1 MREQVVDKEA
11 SKADDTALPQPES
24 EDSVTSS
31 TPKSDADSCK
41 PGFGNVLLSTFLT
54 IFLAEIGDKTQIATL
69 LMSAESQSPWIVF
82 SGAAA
87 ALICTTLIGVA
98 LGSWLAKR
106 VSPRI
111 IDRAAAIMLL
121 SISLLLIWD
130 VVRS

>member
-1 MREQVVDKEA
+1 MIEQLVDQ
-11 SKADDTALPQPES
+11 KADKDNNSPLAQLEGKVAVDPPLDQPQ
-24 EDSVTSS
+24 
-31 TPKSDADSCK
+31 AANCK
-41 PGFGNVLLSTFLT
+41 TGFSNVFLSTFIT
-54 IFLAEIGDKTQIATL
+54 IFLAEMGDKTQIATL

-87 ALICTTLIGVA
+87 ALICTTLIGVI

-111 IDRAAAIMLL
+111 LDRAAAIMLL

-130 VVRS
+130 VVRG